1 MQICRIVITGGP
13 CGGKSS
19 ALEHIR
25 REFTKKG
32 WTVLI
37 MSETATEL
45 ISSGIAPWTCGTPT
59 EYQRYQMRL
68 QTEKERIFLSAAE
81 HMNAE
86 KVLIV
91 CDRGLMDN
99 RAYMSQEAFECVA
112 SELGKTPVCL
122 RDSYDG
128 VFHLITA
135 ADGAESFYTT
145 ENNTVRIETVDEA
158 IAIDR
163 RTSDAWVGHPYF
175 RVIDNST
182 DFEGKL
188 RRLTEEISE
197 FLEKTEKD
205 NAK

>member
-1 MQICRIVITGGP
+1 MKICRIVITGGP
-13 CGGKSS
+13 CAGKSS
-19 ALEHIR
+19 AMGRIR
-25 REFTKKG
+25 QEFSQKG

-68 QTEKERIFLSAAE
+68 QTEKEKIFLSAAKN
-81 HMNAE
+81 MNAE

-99 RAYMSQEAFECVA
+99 LAYMSAEAFEEIL
-112 SELGKTPVCL
+112 SEMGNTRKGILE
-122 RDSYDG
+122 SYDA

-135 ADGAESFYTT
+135 ALGAECFYTT
-145 ENNTVRIETVDEA
+145 ANNTTRTETVDRA
-158 IAIDR
+158 IEIDR
-163 RTSDAWVGHPYF
+163 KTEIAWEGHPCF

-182 DFEGKL
+182 DFEGKIK
-188 RRLTEEISE
+188 RLTEEIDL
-197 FLEKTEKD
+197 FL
-205 NAK
+205 NR